1 MLRILALFLP
11 ASCFLMSAS
20 PLTALSVPV
29 AVAVHSSDKTG
40 TLTDN
45 VMRFRRCCIAGHV
58 YSDSDLPSSASSLEA
73 VKRAIAGGEE
83 HCSEFAQL
91 LALCHSVV
99 IAPSDSCPPHATCC
113 MPVSPA
119 AVTIRCC

>member
-1 MLRILALFLP
+1 
-11 ASCFLMSAS
+11 MSVS